1 MGPGGRMGVTGPV
14 AAGHPEPASMKDSRL
29 IATEVL
35 LPRPKR
41 FVREELEMPDGKV
54 IDWYYID
61 TPASV
66 MVLPVT
72 AAGNLV
78 LVRQYRHNLKCH
90 TLEFPAGTLS
100 DGENAEEAAAREME
114 EETGFTLG
122 RAAKMQFLG
131 RYYSLPSETNRYTHF
146 YLARPVAST
155 GTASG
160 DTEIEKYFDMSIAEM
175 PADKAYEMIGREIS
189 GIETIGALLMARSQ
203 ILV

>member
-1 MGPGGRMGVTGPV
+1 
-14 AAGHPEPASMKDSRL
+14 MKDARL
-29 IATEVL
+29 IATEVI

-41 FVREELEMPDGKV
+41 FVREALEMPDGKV

-72 AAGNLV
+72 ADGSLV

-90 TLEFPAGTLS
+90 TLEFPAGALS
-100 DGENAEEAAAREME
+100 SGEEAEDAAAREME

-122 RAAKMQFLG
+122 HGAEMQFLG
-131 RYYSLPSETNRYTHF
+131 RYYSLPSETNRFTYF
-146 YLARPVAST
+146 FLARPVIPA

-160 DTEIEKYFDMSIAEM
+160 DAEIEKYFDMSITEL
-175 PADKAYEMIGREIS
+175 PASKAYELIGSEIS
-189 GIETIGALLMARSQ
+189 GIETIGALMMARSR
-203 ILV
+203 ICE